1 MIGLMRRRSW
11 LMAFAIVALA
21 ACAPREAGRTE
32 LRFWLM
38 GREAEVIAQLL
49 PDFEQRF
56 PAGAPSLRRCRRFE
70 VEGDVTFGAG
80 VVAVGDVRV
89 VGPGH
94 VRDGGVLGG

>member
-1 MIGLMRRRSW
+1 MRPDFDGPGPVVT
-11 LMAFAIVALA
+11 LDPAFY
-21 ACAPREAGRTE
+21 E
-32 LRFWLM
+32 
-38 GREAEVIAQLL
+38 LL

-89 VGPGH
+89 VGPQR
-94 VRDGGVLGG
+94 VPDGDVLSG